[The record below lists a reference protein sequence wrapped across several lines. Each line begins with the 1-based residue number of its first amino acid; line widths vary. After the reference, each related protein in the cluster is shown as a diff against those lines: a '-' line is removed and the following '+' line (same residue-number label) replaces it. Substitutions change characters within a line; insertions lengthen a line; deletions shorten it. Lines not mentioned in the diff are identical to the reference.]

1 MNRHTIVIYL
11 PSRGVERQRRGH
23 ARHSKGVAQ
32 AALATAPV
40 PGRPSAAVLVTAV
53 AASAIGSALGGEGWR
68 RAGGGGGRYIGCR
81 RCRRRWPGMPQRHRW
96 PAFWVRKYKTCAH
109 PLSLGPVGDS
119 NLNRYFPPSGIE

>member
-68 RAGGGGGRYIGCR
+68 RAGGGGGALHWLSPVPEAVARDAAKTPLARVLGAKIQNVRPPIVIGP
-81 RCRRRWPGMPQRHRW
+81 RRRL
-96 PAFWVRKYKTCAH
+96 K
-109 PLSLGPVGDS
+109 L
-119 NLNRYFPPSGIE
+119 E

>member
-68 RAGGGGGRYIGCR
+68 RAGGGGGATLAVAGAGGGGPGCR
-81 RCRRRWPGMPQRHRW
+81 KDT
-96 PAFWVRKYKTCAH
+96 A
-109 PLSLGPVGDS
+109 GPRSGCE
-119 NLNRYFPPSGIE
+119 NTKRAPTHCHWAPSATQT